1 MIHGFMMISC
11 LIEYP
16 FVDHL
21 KKRLWEIHLI
31 YLIGPEAVD
40 KPVPYIETRVQE
52 RQVQAREW
60 IRIAQLVLYFC
71 RMIEA

>member
-1 MIHGFMMISC
+1 M
-11 LIEYP
+11 
-16 FVDHL
+16 
-21 KKRLWEIHLI
+21 I

-60 IRIAQLVLYFC
+60 IRIAQLVLYFWS
-71 RMIEA
+71 MIEA

>member
-1 MIHGFMMISC
+1 MSSWWYHVWSSIH
-11 LIEYP
+11 LYP

-21 KKRLWEIHLI
+21 KKRLWGIHMI

-52 RQVQAREW
+52 RQVQAGEGMDPHRT
-60 IRIAQLVLYFC
+60 AGVVFL
-71 RMIEA
+71 